1 MSAPDARDV
10 IAATI
15 NDEGWTCEAHEPDQF
30 GECQQCHATQLRTAQ
45 AALDALTETGFV
57 VVRLPEPST
66 DSWGDPEWIVPHTA
80 NRPGRVR
87 IDSDG
92 RFSALGCPN
101 PSPSPADAEA
111 LAAALLAAAAYAK
124 AGEGRG

>member
-1 MSAPDARDV
+1 MSAPETARDV
-10 IAATI
+10 LAAHSLEV
-15 NDEGWTCEAHEPDQF
+15 DECRCGANCGGDRSVHAAH
-30 GECQQCHATQLRTAQ
+30 QL
-45 AALDALTETGFV
+45 DVLTEAGFAV
-57 VVRLPEPST
+57 VKLPEPST
-66 DSWGDPEWIVPHTA
+66 DSWGDPEWTVPHTA

-101 PSPSPADAEA
+101 PSSSTDDAEA
-111 LAAALLAAAAYAK
+111 LAAALLAAAAHAE